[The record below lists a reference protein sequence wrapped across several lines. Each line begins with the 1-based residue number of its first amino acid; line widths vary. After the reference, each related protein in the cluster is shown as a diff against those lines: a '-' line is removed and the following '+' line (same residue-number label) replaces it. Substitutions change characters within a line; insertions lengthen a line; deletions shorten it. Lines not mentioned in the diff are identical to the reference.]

1 MAKTKSRVKTATR
14 TRRTA
19 AESMSTRLC
28 SDSTKDDHLRRWA
41 GKIMSELPSGI
52 GDALI
57 VLKYAERLVYW
68 AAIDDAPH
76 DAKLWKGA
84 AR

>member
-1 MAKTKSRVKTATR
+1 MTTKTKKASR
-14 TRRTA
+14 TRRATA
-19 AESMSTRLC
+19 PAPVSTRLC
-28 SDSTKDDHLRRWA
+28 SDVVKDERLRHWA
-41 GKIMSELPSGI
+41 GKVLSELPTGI

-76 DAKLWKGA
+76 DPTKWKGA

>member
-14 TRRTA
+14 TRRA
-19 AESMSTRLC
+19 AEPVSTRLC
-28 SDSTKDDHLRRWA
+28 SDVVKDERLRHWA
-41 GKIMSELPSGI
+41 GKVLSELPTGI

-76 DAKLWKGA
+76 DPTKWKGA